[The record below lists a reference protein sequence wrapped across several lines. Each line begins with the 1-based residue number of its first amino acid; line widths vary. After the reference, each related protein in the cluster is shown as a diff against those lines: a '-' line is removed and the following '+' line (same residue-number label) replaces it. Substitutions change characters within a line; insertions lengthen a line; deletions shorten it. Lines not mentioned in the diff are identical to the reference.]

1 MISAAFHTVIY
12 QPLYNGLVFLIDVAP
27 NHDVGIAVI
36 LLTLFVKFVLFP
48 LSRQAVR
55 TQEEMKKVAPLIEEL
70 KKTHK
75 NDREGEARAMLAL
88 YREHNIRP
96 FASFFLILLQLP
108 ILFGLYWVFYRGG
121 LPVVDV
127 SALYSFIPQPSL
139 VDMNF
144 IGFFD
149 MAGKSIILAFLAG
162 ATQFIYARIS
172 VAPAPATGERSFQA
186 DLARSFNLQIRYV
199 LPVVVTVIAY
209 TISSAVALYWV
220 TSNLFMIVQETI
232 VRRKYKNNKN
242 DVTGGDAV
250 ASVAV
255 SAPALPL

>member
-1 MISAAFHTVIY
+1 MISAAFHTAIY
-12 QPLYNGLVFLIDVAP
+12 LPLYNGLVFLIDLVP
-27 NHDVGIAVI
+27 HHDVGFAVV

-55 TQEEMKKVAPLIEEL
+55 TQEEMKRIAPEVERL
-70 KKTHK
+70 KKKHV

-127 SALYSFIPQPSL
+127 SALYSFVPVPPE

-144 IGFFD
+144 LGFFD
-149 MAGKSIILAFLAG
+149 MAGKSLMLAVLAG
-162 ATQFIYARIS
+162 ATQFVYARIS
-172 VAPAPATGERSFQA
+172 VAPTPKTDERSFQA

-199 LPVVVTVIAY
+199 LPVVVAVIAY
-209 TISSAVALYWV
+209 TISSAVALYWI

-232 VRRKYKNNKN
+232 VRRKHKNK
-242 DVTGGDAV
+242 GDDQATV
-250 ASVAV
+250 A
-255 SAPALPL
+255 APTL